1 MRQKR
6 HLKEFNKILQEIK
19 SWRRQMS
26 RMTDSQLS
34 GLTLSFKER
43 LRRGESL
50 DSLLPQAYAA
60 ICEADFRILGK
71 FPYDVQIIGAIAL
84 HKGML
89 AEMNTG
95 EGKTLAATMPLYL
108 NALTEKSAILLT
120 TNDYLALRDADEMG
134 RVYRFMGLSVAAGA
148 SRRTD
153 KPFTNED
160 KKRIYASDIVY
171 TTHGGL
177 GFDYLINNLVTTAED
192 RFLREFYYVIIDEA
206 DTVLLDSAQTA
217 VQPV

>member
-71 FPYDVQIIGAIAL
+71 FPYDV
-84 HKGML
+84 
-89 AEMNTG
+89 
-95 EGKTLAATMPLYL
+95 
-108 NALTEKSAILLT
+108 
-120 TNDYLALRDADEMG
+120 
-134 RVYRFMGLSVAAGA
+134 
-148 SRRTD
+148 
-153 KPFTNED
+153 
-160 KKRIYASDIVY
+160 
-171 TTHGGL
+171 
-177 GFDYLINNLVTTAED
+177 
-192 RFLREFYYVIIDEA
+192 
-206 DTVLLDSAQTA
+206 
-217 VQPV
+217 

>member
-6 HLKEFNKILQEIK
+6 HLREFNKILKEIK
-19 SWRRQMS
+19 SWRRQME
-26 RMTDSQLS
+26 RMTDDQLS

-71 FPYDVQIIGAIAL
+71 FPYDAQVIGAIAL

-95 EGKTLAATMPLYL
+95 EGKTLVATMPLYL
-108 NALTEKSAILLT
+108 NALTEKSTLLLT
-120 TNDYLALRDADEMG
+120 TNDYLALRDAQEMG
-134 RVYRFMGLSVAAGA
+134 QATLRSL
-148 SRRTD
+148 
-153 KPFTNED
+153 
-160 KKRIYASDIVY
+160 
-171 TTHGGL
+171 
-177 GFDYLINNLVTTAED
+177 
-192 RFLREFYYVIIDEA
+192 FL
-206 DTVLLDSAQTA
+206 
-217 VQPV
+217 